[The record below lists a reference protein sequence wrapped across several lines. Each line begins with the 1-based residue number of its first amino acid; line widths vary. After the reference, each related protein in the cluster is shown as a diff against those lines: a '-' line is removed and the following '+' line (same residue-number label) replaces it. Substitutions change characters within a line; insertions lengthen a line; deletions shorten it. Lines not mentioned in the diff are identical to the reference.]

1 MSATNVFGYI
11 YLGIVGTGLAY
22 ALWFRGI
29 SRLNA
34 STVTFLALLS
44 SVTAVSIDAV
54 FLGKWLSVGQVIGVI
69 FVRFGIALA
78 QKFPA
83 GDFRQVKP
91 TTINKNQSRV

>member
-54 FLGKWLSVGQVIGVI
+54 FLGKWLSVGQVS
-69 FVRFGIALA
+69 A
-78 QKFPA
+78 
-83 GDFRQVKP
+83 
-91 TTINKNQSRV
+91 